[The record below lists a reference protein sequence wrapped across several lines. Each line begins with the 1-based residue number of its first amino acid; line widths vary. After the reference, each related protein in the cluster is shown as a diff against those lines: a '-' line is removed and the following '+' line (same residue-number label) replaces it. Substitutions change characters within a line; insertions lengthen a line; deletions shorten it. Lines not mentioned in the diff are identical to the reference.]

1 MSLAVTCQ
9 VACAPLAFHP
19 YSHPPMQ
26 EVVNA
31 QRSGEYGTGFQ
42 SFLIVAEA
50 VTGLMCLFV
59 IWRTRGL
66 KQGGGGEVQ
75 LPRYAY
81 FMSCVQRN
89 TWNTPSAT
97 LHSLCRRCA
106 SLTGSFVWFCILKK
120 ITLDREAMYVGE
132 IAAPLPQT
140 HSHTSSVHPSINNT
154 NFSLSNRAALDCSE
168 QNSLKAQSANWFS
181 LWV

>member
-66 KQGGGGEVQ
+66 KQGGGSEVQ

-81 FMSCVQRN
+81 FMACVQRN
-89 TWNTPSAT
+89 TMEHA
-97 LHSLCRRCA
+97 
-106 SLTGSFVWFCILKK
+106 FCY
-120 ITLDREAMYVGE
+120 ITFT
-132 IAAPLPQT
+132 LPQVCVAHRVLRLVLHPQKDHYRQRGDVSRRNSRT
-140 HSHTSSVHPSINNT
+140 VAANTFIHLTCSSP
-154 NFSLSNRAALDCSE
+154 
-168 QNSLKAQSANWFS
+168 
-181 LWV
+181 